1 VDGEGAKGERR
12 VREAVRRACG
22 REPRGLVWLSE
33 GLGTRRF
40 ARVLLDG
47 PEPHSLVARLEAEED
62 PAGRPAGV
70 PPEPP
75 LEPLRSRLEARGLPV
90 PRRFGGEPGLD
101 LLEDL
106 GDVTLEVA
114 LGSASAERR
123 RELYQEVLGQLP
135 KLQSIADPDL
145 PALGRRLD
153 AALLAYKGRLFAE
166 WSLPLAL
173 GRPARPAEAKVVT
186 EAFAWIA
193 DALEAAPRRLAHRD
207 LQSRNLLLHARRGEP
222 RRLFWIDLQG
232 AFLAPPEYDAVCLL
246 RDSYVELPGAEIEAL
261 CAFLRPRLPDAPDP
275 DTFARRFD
283 LLTLTRKGKDHARFL
298 YAAATRGERAYLAFL
313 PATARTLKRAA
324 RAAASRDPALARLA
338 ELVQSLPESPCAP

>member
-1 VDGEGAKGERR
+1 MDGEVAKMERR

-22 REPRGLVWLSE
+22 REPRGVTWLSE

-47 PEPHSLVARLEAEED
+47 PEPHSLVARLESEED

-106 GDVTLEVA
+106 GDLTLDAA

-123 RELYQEVLGQLP
+123 LELYREVLGQLP

-153 AALLAYKGRLFAE
+153 AELFAYKGRLFAE

-173 GRPARPAEAKVVT
+173 GRPARAAEAKAVT

-193 DALEAAPRRLAHRD
+193 DALESAPRRLAHRD
-207 LQSRNLLLHARRGEP
+207 LQSRNLLLHTRSGEP
-222 RRLFWIDLQG
+222 PRLFWIDLQG

-246 RDSYVELPGAEIEAL
+246 RDSYVELAPAEIEAH

-298 YAAATRGERAYLAFL
+298 YAARTRGDRAYLACL
-313 PATARTLKRAA
+313 PATARGLKRAA

>member
-1 VDGEGAKGERR
+1 

-22 REPRGLVWLSE
+22 REPRGLRWLTE

-75 LEPLRSRLEARGLPV
+75 LEPLRSRLEAHGLPV
-90 PRRFGGEPGLD
+90 PRRFGGEPGLE

-106 GDVTLEVA
+106 GDVTLESA
-114 LGSASAERR
+114 LRSASAERR
-123 RELYQEVLGQLP
+123 LELYREVLGQLP
-135 KLQSIADPDL
+135 VLQSIADPDL
-145 PALGRRLD
+145 PALDRRLD
-153 AALLAYKGRLFAE
+153 AELFAYKGRLFAE

-207 LQSRNLLLHARRGEP
+207 LQSRNLLLHARSGEP
-222 RRLFWIDLQG
+222 PRLFWIDLQG

-246 RDSYVELPGAEIEAL
+246 RDSYVELAPAELEAL

-298 YAAATRGERAYLAFL
+298 YAARTRGERAYLAFL
-313 PATARTLKRAA
+313 PATARGLKRAA
-324 RAAASRDPALARLA
+324 RAAAARDRALARLA
-338 ELVQSLPESPCAP
+338 ELVQSLPESPCVP